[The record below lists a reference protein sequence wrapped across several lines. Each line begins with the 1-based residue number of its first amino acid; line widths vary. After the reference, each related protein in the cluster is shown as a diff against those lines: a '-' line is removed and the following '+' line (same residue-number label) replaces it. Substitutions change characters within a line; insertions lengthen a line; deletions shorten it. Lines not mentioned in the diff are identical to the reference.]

1 MKEYPSILSAND
13 MLARFG
19 DYLGRP
25 FVAFDKLDGSNIRA
39 EWDRKK
45 GWHRFGSRR
54 RLLEPSLPF
63 LGQAIQLILDGYGD
77 SLGKAFTDD
86 PALRRPHEVTAYF
99 EFFGPHS
106 FAGMHDPVDLGVPA
120 NEPFRVVLI
129 DVNLHKR
136 GFVSAEEFIDRFGH
150 LGTPRVVHRGV
161 LTPDFIRDVRD
172 GRFGT
177 AEGVVCKGGEGH
189 KRWMAKVKTDAY
201 LQRLRAFFHDDWR
214 LYRE

>member
-13 MLARFG
+13 LLARSG

-54 RLLEPSLPF
+54 RLLDASQPF
-63 LGQAIQLILDGYGD
+63 LGQAIRLILDGYGD
-77 SLGKAFTDD
+77 GLARALTDD
-86 PALRRPHEVTAYF
+86 PALRRPQEATAYF
-99 EFFGPHS
+99 EFLGPHS
-106 FAGMHDPVDLGVPA
+106 FAGLHDPAVLGVLA

-129 DVNLHKR
+129 DVNLHRR
-136 GFVSAEEFIDRFGH
+136 GFVSADQFVERFSH
-150 LGTPRVVHRGV
+150 LGIPGVVHRGE
-161 LTPDFIRDVRD
+161 LTQDFIRDVRG

-189 KRWMAKVKTDAY
+189 QRWMAKVKTDAY
-201 LQRLRAFFHDDWR
+201 LQRLRAFFQDDWR
-214 LYRE
+214 RYWE

>member
-1 MKEYPSILSAND
+1 MKEYPSIPSAND
-13 MLARFG
+13 LLARPE

-54 RLLEPSLPF
+54 RLLDPSQPL
-63 LGQAIQLILDGYGD
+63 LGQAIKLILDGYGD
-77 SLGKAFTDD
+77 GLARAFTDD
-86 PALRRPHEVTAYF
+86 PVLREATAYF
-99 EFFGPHS
+99 EFLGPHS
-106 FAGMHDPVDLGVPA
+106 FAGLHDPEALGVPA

-136 GFVSAEEFIDRFGH
+136 GFVSADEFIGRFGH
-150 LGTPRVVHRGV
+150 LGIPCVGHRGE
-161 LTPDFIRDVRD
+161 LTRKFIEDVRS

-177 AEGVVCKGGEGH
+177 GEGVVCKGGEGH
-189 KRWMAKVKTDAY
+189 RRWMAKVKTDAY
-201 LQRLRAFFHDDWR
+201 LRRLRAFFHDDWQ
-214 LYRE
+214 LYWE